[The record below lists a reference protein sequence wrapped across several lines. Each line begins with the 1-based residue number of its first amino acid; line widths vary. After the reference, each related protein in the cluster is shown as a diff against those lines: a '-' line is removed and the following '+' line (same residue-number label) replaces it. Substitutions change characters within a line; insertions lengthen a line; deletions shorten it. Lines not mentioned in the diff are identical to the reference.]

1 MNSIENTECPICL
14 EDIDLESGDFI
25 ELDCCKNKGHITCLE
40 NWIKVNKSDGK
51 CYYCQQDNDYF
62 KIENNKSINNNNMDN
77 NIYNNTIIITR
88 IESNNNLKKC
98 FTIFF
103 YFCIITLSFIIIF
116 AII

>member
-40 NWIKVNKSDGK
+40 NWIKVNKSNGK

-62 KIENNKSINNNNMDN
+62 KIENNKSINNNIDN
-77 NIYNNTIIITR
+77 NIYNNTLIITR
-88 IESNNNLKKC
+88 IESNSNSKKC

-103 YFCIITLSFIIIF
+103 YICIITLSFIIIF

>member
-40 NWIKVNKSDGK
+40 NWIKVNKSNGK
-51 CYYCQQDNDYF
+51 SYYCQQDNDYF
-62 KIENNKSINNNNMDN
+62 KIKKNKSINNNIDN
-77 NIYNNTIIITR
+77 NIYNNTLIITR

-103 YFCIITLSFIIIF
+103 CFCIITLSFIIIF